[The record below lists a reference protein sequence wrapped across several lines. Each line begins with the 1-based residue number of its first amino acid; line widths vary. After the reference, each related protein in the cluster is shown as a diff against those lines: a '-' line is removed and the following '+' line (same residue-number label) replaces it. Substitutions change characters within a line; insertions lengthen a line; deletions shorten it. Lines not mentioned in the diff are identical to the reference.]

1 MASRAM
7 FEWSPKLI
15 RDINK
20 GAPRAMTKPSREDLE
35 RLVTA
40 DMRAITAQSDRIG
53 RVVARKHG
61 VTNND
66 FQALLQVFVAETTG
80 SPLTSRQL
88 SERMEVSGS
97 AITYFVERMAASGH
111 IRRESH
117 PADRRK
123 VILRYGD
130 HGIQL
135 ARAFFHPAR
144 GPRAHGDGPTARWR
158 SRGGAPGVLR
168 ADERDADFK
177 GRGRRKGERRA
188 PDQRWL
194 LNAGVT
200 SS

>member
-1 MASRAM
+1 M

-20 GAPRAMTKPSREDLE
+20 GAPRAMTKPTREDLE

-97 AITYFVERMAASGH
+97 AITYFVDRMAASGH

-135 ARAFFHPAR
+135 ARAFFTPLADHVHTAMAPLHNGDLAA
-144 GPRAHGDGPTARWR
+144 AHRVFSALMSAMQTLKDEVDGKA
-158 SRGGAPGVLR
+158 S
-168 ADERDADFK
+168 
-177 GRGRRKGERRA
+177 GERRT
-188 PDQRWL
+188 
-194 LNAGVT
+194 NAGCLT
-200 SS
+200 PGSPPADA